1 MSRKDRF
8 HELVK
13 QALLKTG
20 WTITDDPL
28 YLSIGNVNIQI
39 DLAAEPLIAAT
50 KDNQK
55 IAVEVKSFIGTS
67 QITDFYSSLGQ
78 YLTYRVALR
87 LQEPDRQLYLAIPK
101 PTYDA
106 LFQEVLIKEVFR
118 LYPAQII
125 VYSQISQEIEL
136 WLD

>member
-1 MSRKDRF
+1 VSRKDRF

-13 QALLKTG
+13 QALLQTG

-55 IAVEVKSFIGTS
+55 IAVEVKSFISAS
-67 QITDFYSSLGQ
+67 QITDFYGSLGQ
-78 YLTYRVALR
+78 YLTYRVALK
-87 LQEPDRQLYLAIPK
+87 LQEPDRHLYLAVPK
-101 PTYDA
+101 PTYDT
-106 LFQEVLIKEVFR
+106 LFQEILIQEIFQ
-118 LYPAQII
+118 LYPVSIL
-125 VYSQISQEIEL
+125 VYSQTTQEIES
-136 WLD
+136 WID

>member
-13 QALLKTG
+13 QALIQTG

-55 IAVEVKSFIGTS
+55 IAVEVKSFISAS
-67 QITDFYSSLGQ
+67 QITDFYGSLGGLFKFEVQ
-78 YLTYRVALR
+78 QV
-87 LQEPDRQLYLAIPK
+87 PD
-101 PTYDA
+101 
-106 LFQEVLIKEVFR
+106 
-118 LYPAQII
+118 
-125 VYSQISQEIEL
+125 
-136 WLD
+136 

>member
-1 MSRKDRF
+1 VSRKDRF

-13 QALLKTG
+13 QALLQTG

-55 IAVEVKSFIGTS
+55 IAVEIKSFISTS
-67 QITDFYSSLGQ
+67 QITDFYGSLGQ
-78 YLTYRVALR
+78 YLTYRVALK
-87 LQEPDRQLYLAIPK
+87 LQEPDRHLYLAVPK
-101 PTYDA
+101 LT
-106 LFQEVLIKEVFR
+106 
-118 LYPAQII
+118 
-125 VYSQISQEIEL
+125 
-136 WLD
+136 

>member
-13 QALLKTG
+13 QALIQTG
-20 WTITDDPL
+20 WNITDDPL

-50 KDNQK
+50 KDDRK
-55 IAVEVKSFIGTS
+55 IAVEVKSFISTS

-78 YLTYRVALR
+78 YLTYRVALK
-87 LQEPDRQLYLAIPK
+87 LQEPDRALYLAVPK
-101 PTYDA
+101 PTYDK
-106 LFQEVLIKEVFR
+106 LFQEILIQEVLQM
-118 LYPAQII
+118 YPVSIV
-125 VYSQISQEIEL
+125 VYSQITQEIEL
-136 WLD
+136 WID

>member
-1 MSRKDRF
+1 MSRRDQF

-13 QALLKTG
+13 QALIQTG

-50 KDNQK
+50 KDEQK
-55 IAVEVKSFIGTS
+55 IAVEVKSFISAS

-78 YLTYRVALR
+78 YLTYRVALK
-87 LQEPDRQLYLAIPK
+87 LQEPDRELYLAVPQI
-101 PTYDA
+101 TYDT
-106 LFQEVLIKEVFR
+106 LFQEILIQKVFEN
-118 LYPAQII
+118 YPVKII
-125 VYSQISQEIEL
+125 VYSKVTQEIQL
-136 WLD
+136 WID

>member
-13 QALLKTG
+13 QALIETG

-39 DLAAEPLIAAT
+39 DLAVEPLIAAT

-55 IAVEVKSFIGTS
+55 IAVEVKSFIS
-67 QITDFYSSLGQ
+67 ASKITDFYNSLGQ
-78 YLTYRVALR
+78 YLTYRVALK
-87 LQEPDRQLYLAIPK
+87 LQEPDRELYLAVPK
-101 PTYDA
+101 PTYA
-106 LFQEVLIKEVFR
+106 TLFQETLIQEVFR
-118 LYPAQII
+118 LYPVNII
-125 VYSQISQEIEL
+125 IYSQTTQEIES
-136 WLD
+136 WID